1 MTTIEAGS
9 RSAVSGSSGVSSV
22 DICICTFHRP
32 AIVEA
37 LQSLSRQEGHGGVK
51 FRVVVADNAADT
63 AAREH
68 IEATARALNLDC
80 TYVHAPARNISI
92 ARNACLDASTA
103 EWLAFLDDDE
113 VASPTWLSALLREAA
128 GGQWD
133 AVLGPVQAV
142 YSEMAPEWVRA
153 GDFHST
159 RPVFVR
165 GRIETGYTGNV
176 LIRRSL
182 VAREGLRFRTEFG
195 RTGGEDEDFFNR
207 LRDAG
212 GRISFA
218 RDALAYEAIPVERTT
233 LRWLLRRNFR
243 AGQTYGARL
252 RTQSRSAV
260 ARSRA
265 LAFAGAKMSL
275 CALAAAAHFPLA
287 VRRNRYL
294 TRAALHCGV
303 VARLA
308 GMKEV
313 RLY

>member
-1 MTTIEAGS
+1 
-9 RSAVSGSSGVSSV
+9 VSGFNGVAAV

-32 AIVEA
+32 AVIEA
-37 LQSLSRQEGHGGVK
+37 LRSLSQQEACDGT
-51 FRVVVADNAADT
+51 RVRVIVADNAADT
-63 AAREH
+63 VAREH
-68 IEATARALNLDC
+68 IEGAARALNLDC

-113 VASPTWLSALLREAA
+113 IASPIWLSALLREAA
-128 GGQWD
+128 CGHWD

-142 YSEMAPEWVRA
+142 YSEAAPAWVRA
-153 GDFHST
+153 GNFHST

-176 LIRRSL
+176 LIRRS
-182 VAREGLRFRTEFG
+182 VIAREGLRFRTELG

-212 GRISFA
+212 GRIGFA
-218 RDALAYEAIPVERTT
+218 QGALAYEAIPVQRAT
-233 LRWLLRRNFR
+233 LQWLLRRNFR

-252 RTQSRSAV
+252 RMQSRSAV

-265 LAFAGAKMSL
+265 LTLAAAKMTL
-275 CALAAAAHFPLA
+275 CGLAAAAHLPLA
-287 VRRNRYL
+287 VRRNRFL

-308 GMKEV
+308 GVKEV
-313 RLY
+313 KLY